1 MDKAEEFTLR
11 QRLEE
16 LTKALKRLVTPER
29 QKEHDEIKDRLD
41 SERKTST

>member
-16 LTKALKRLVTPER
+16 LRKALKRMFTQER
-29 QKEHDEIKDRLD
+29 QQEYDDIKQKLD
-41 SERKTST
+41 T